1 MQYLGPIYNKLYLF
15 GRKTLIQ
22 LKGFIYYGNTHQ
34 NKVLQGI
41 NSHTSFFSKDCKILK
56 SFDKTAFENWIFI
69 SKSLKGLLPPVFNSW
84 FKFSFES
91 HSHDTRWLHLGDLKI
106 PSYRTKTLAKKTVFL
121 NAIYVQNHL
130 QSCHQNVIFH
140 QLITN
145 KLKEILI
152 NFSLSKYN

>member
-41 NSHTSFFSKDCKILK
+41 NSHTGFFSKDCKILK

-69 SKSLKGLLPPVFNSW
+69 SKSLSHLSSIAGSNFLL
-84 FKFSFES
+84 S
-91 HSHDTRWLHLGDLKI
+91 HTLMIPDGYILVILK
-106 PSYRTKTLAKKTVFL
+106 YLLTV
-121 NAIYVQNHL
+121 
-130 QSCHQNVIFH
+130 
-140 QLITN
+140 
-145 KLKEILI
+145 LKP
-152 NFSLSKYN
+152 

>member
-41 NSHTSFFSKDCKILK
+41 NSHTGFFFKDCKILK

-106 PSYRTKTLAKKTVFL
+106 PSYRTKTLAKQTVFL

-145 KLKEILI
+145 KLEEILI